1 MDPEMQE
8 VSVGQLCTAP
18 ASSLAFGALVV
29 GPVFCTLEVLLS
41 PALCPAHLDTCAIT
55 ARATTPPRRTRT
67 RWTSVWSEGATSRH
81 Q

>member
-18 ASSLAFGALVV
+18 ASSLAFVALVV

-41 PALCPAHLDTCAIT
+41 PALCPAHLDTLCHHSQGHH
-55 ARATTPPRRTRT
+55 P
-67 RWTSVWSEGATSRH
+67 SQED
-81 Q
+81 QDKMD